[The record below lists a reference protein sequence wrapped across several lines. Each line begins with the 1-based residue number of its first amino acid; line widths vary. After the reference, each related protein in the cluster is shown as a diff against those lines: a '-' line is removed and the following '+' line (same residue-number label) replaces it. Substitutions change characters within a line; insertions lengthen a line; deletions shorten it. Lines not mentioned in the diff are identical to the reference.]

1 MQVQVVYPHPHVFK
15 VGTSYEPVKY
25 AILTSNGTD
34 IELAIRINN
43 HVSYA
48 KTPSPPYKSTVTN
61 LGEKNRISPRH
72 FLIPQGRPP
81 ASPASLELQWHGLG
95 APKRKAARPSTQHHV
110 EVSKLVVSLFLL
122 SFFLFVS

>member
-48 KTPSPPYKSTVTN
+48 KTPSPPLQIDCNK
-61 LGEKNRISPRH
+61 LG
-72 FLIPQGRPP
+72 
-81 ASPASLELQWHGLG
+81 
-95 APKRKAARPSTQHHV
+95 
-110 EVSKLVVSLFLL
+110 
-122 SFFLFVS
+122 

>member
-34 IELAIRINN
+34 IGLAIRINN

-48 KTPSPPYKSTVTN
+48 KTPSPRYKSTVLAT
-61 LGEKNRISPRH
+61 S
-72 FLIPQGRPP
+72 
-81 ASPASLELQWHGLG
+81 
-95 APKRKAARPSTQHHV
+95 RKSRVA
-110 EVSKLVVSLFLL
+110 
-122 SFFLFVS
+122 